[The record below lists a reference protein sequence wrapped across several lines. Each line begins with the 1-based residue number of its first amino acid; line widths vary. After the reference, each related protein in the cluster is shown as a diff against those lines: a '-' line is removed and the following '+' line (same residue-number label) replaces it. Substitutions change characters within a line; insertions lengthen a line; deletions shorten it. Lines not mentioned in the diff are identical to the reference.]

1 MRLELQGVSARIGAH
16 THLYPTSVALMSGA
30 INVLLGPTLAGK
42 TTLMR
47 LMAGLDRPTEGKI
60 IADGVD
66 VTGMPVRERHLAMVY
81 QQFINYPSL
90 SVFEN
95 IASPLRIAGKLSEDD
110 IRKKVHEM
118 AERLHISNYLDRAPA
133 ALSGGQQQRTALARA
148 LIKDAGLLLLD
159 EPLVNLDYK
168 LREELRRE
176 LTDLFASG
184 GTTVVYATTEPLEA
198 LQLGGQTLL
207 MHEGRVLQHGST
219 LSVFNAPV
227 SLQAARTFSDP
238 PINLMDARIDAQ
250 GIAHLAQG
258 LTMPLSERQ
267 RAKASGHSQVVLG
280 VRAHSLRL
288 SSQGNDFAVGA
299 TVDLSEIS
307 GSETYVHLHRGELSL
322 VAQLTGVHTLDIG
335 AATTV
340 YLLPGDLF
348 IFSADGA
355 LLCAPEATGE

>member
-1 MRLELQGVSARIGAH
+1 MRLELQGVSARVGAH
-16 THLYPTSVALMSGA
+16 THLYPTSVSLMTGA

-66 VTGMPVRERHLAMVY
+66 VTGVPVRERHLAMVY

-118 AERLHISNYLDRAPA
+118 AERLHISNYLDRSPA

-219 LSVFNAPV
+219 LSVFNAPS

-238 PINLMDARIDAQ
+238 PINLINAH
-250 GIAHLAQG
+250 IATGLADLGNG
-258 LTMPLSERQ
+258 LTMPLTERQ
-267 RAKASGHSQVVLG
+267 RSKAAGHTHVVLG

-340 YLLPGDLF
+340 YFLPDDLF
-348 IFSADGA
+348 IFSTDGA
-355 LLCAPEATGE
+355 LLCAPDSTGV